1 MVEEKAFAIKDITNV
16 PDLTF
21 GCVESYVES
30 VSQSLGDIK
39 LSKGYKYFCEKYVT
53 NITGK

>member
-1 MVEEKAFAIKDITNV
+1 MVEEKASAIKDITNV

-53 NITGK
+53 NITVK